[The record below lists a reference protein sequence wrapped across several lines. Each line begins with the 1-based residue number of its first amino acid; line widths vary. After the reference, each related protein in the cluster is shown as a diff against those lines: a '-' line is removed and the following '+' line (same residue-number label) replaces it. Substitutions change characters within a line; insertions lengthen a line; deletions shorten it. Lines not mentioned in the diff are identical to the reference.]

1 MSATQSAASHAKI
14 VPVYH
19 YVGFG
24 FVAIPTF
31 YSLYLTITQ
40 FSLGAMMMSLF
51 AIGVIVS
58 MLYARLF
65 PLGVQD
71 RVIRLEERMR
81 MERLLPAEMHA
92 RIGDVATEHL
102 IALRFA
108 SDDELVDL
116 TKRILDGEF
125 SGRKGVKEAIK
136 NWRADHQRI

>member
-1 MSATQSAASHAKI
+1 M
-14 VPVYH
+14 YH
-19 YVGFG
+19 YVGLG
-24 FVAIPTF
+24 FVVIPTF
-31 YSLYLTITQ
+31 YSLYMTVTQ
-40 FSLGAMMMSLF
+40 FSLGAMMTSLF
-51 AIGVIVS
+51 AIGVIVG
-58 MLYARLF
+58 MIYLRLF

-71 RVIRLEERMR
+71 RVIRLEERIR

-108 SDDELVDL
+108 SDGELADL

-125 SGRKGVKEAIK
+125 SGRKGVKEAIE